1 MSGIGFE
8 WDDLRAASGT
18 VEHPVR
24 QAAHLGMAALA
35 GVLTHSVRQGGYPL
49 EGPQYGTL
57 DGPAAKVAR
66 DLNAVGRARFTRSA
80 EGTDRGVRSGE

>member
-1 MSGIGFE
+1 VNRDGFE
-8 WDDLRAASGT
+8 WDDLRAASGA

-24 QAAHLGMAALA
+24 QAAHLRVPALA
-35 GVLTHSVRQGGYPL
+35 CVLTQSVRQGGYPL

-57 DGPAAKVAR
+57 DGPAAKVTM
-66 DLNAVGRARFTRSA
+66 DLNAVGRAQFTRFA